1 MAIIWFVAFLLLLII
16 EIATINL
23 VTIWFAF
30 GAIAAMI
37 TTMFTDSVI
46 VQVAVFL
53 VVSIISLILTKPVMK
68 AFRKTDI
75 EATNSD
81 RVIGKSGE
89 VIKEISN
96 NEYGEVKVFGN
107 VWTATSKQNLSVGD
121 KVKVISIEGVK
132 LIVEKEEE

>member
-1 MAIIWFVAFLLLLII
+1 
-16 EIATINL
+16 
-23 VTIWFAF
+23 
-30 GAIAAMI
+30 
-37 TTMFTDSVI
+37 
-46 VQVAVFL
+46 
-53 VVSIISLILTKPVMK
+53 MK

>member
-30 GAIAAMI
+30 GAIAVMI

-75 EATNSD
+75 EPTNSD

-89 VIKEISN
+89 VIKKISN

>member
-75 EATNSD
+75 EPTNSD

>member
-37 TTMFTDSVI
+37 TTMFTDSLI
-46 VQVAVFL
+46 IQVAVFL
-53 VVSIISLILTKPVMK
+53 VVSIISLVLTKPVMK
-68 AFRKTDI
+68 AFKMTEI
-75 EATNSD
+75 EPTNSD

-121 KVKVISIEGVK
+121 KVKVVSIEGVK